1 MYTFMPYVHVHVHFH
16 AMSMCSFLDK
26 EESTDPPGLSAGAVA
41 GIFPGAL
48 FLAVVGEQQQMSD
61 LHTSQHTNS

>member
-1 MYTFMPYVHVHVHFH
+1 
-16 AMSMCSFLDK
+16 MCTFLDK

-48 FLAVVGEQQQMSD
+48 FLAVVGEKQQMSD